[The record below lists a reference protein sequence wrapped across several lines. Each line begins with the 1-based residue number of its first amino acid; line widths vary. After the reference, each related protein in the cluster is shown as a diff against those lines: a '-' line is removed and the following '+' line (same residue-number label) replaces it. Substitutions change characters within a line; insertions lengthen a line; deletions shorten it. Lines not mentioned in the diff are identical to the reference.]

1 MADPTL
7 PPYLVR
13 ALLEIAL
20 IAPVAGA
27 VGVLA
32 VLRRQAFTAH
42 AIGVG
47 ALPGTVLALAVGL
60 PVLLG
65 GLAAGVALAL
75 LALLIGADR
84 RRGDASTVTGVL
96 LAGALGLGALLVSAG
111 VGGSGARIDGL
122 LFGSLLGI
130 TDGDLVRSA
139 LVLALVGVVLVG
151 FARVFAFAAFDPEGA
166 RAAGLPVPRHDL
178 VLGAAI
184 ACVVVV
190 AVEAVGAVLASALVV
205 LPAAAALRLAVR
217 VPTAMAL
224 AALLALVA
232 GVAGVLLADR
242 WSIPPGATVV
252 AVAALLW
259 PLAELAARLRRGGLR
274 PVAVAAASAL
284 VIVIAACGGTAATTT
299 DAPSAAETAAST
311 TASTAASTA
320 AETEAAAEPLRVVAT
335 TPIVADWVRAVGGD
349 DVDVTTIVPAGIE
362 VHDFEPTPEAA
373 RAIADA
379 AVVFSSGAGLDEWA
393 DQLVEGAGGDVEL
406 VELAPEDRLLAPA
419 EAAPADEHGH
429 GHDDDHGHDD
439 EKAEDAHDHGDIDPH
454 YWHDPTRAALAVDA
468 IAAALAAAD
477 PARADAFVERAA
489 AYDAEL
495 EALDAELAAAVDAVP
510 ADRRL
515 LVTDHDAFAYLADRY
530 GLEVVGAAIPSTSG
544 AASADA
550 QSLADLVALIR
561 ERGVPAVFS
570 ESTADPQVAATLAD
584 ETGARLVDGLYA
596 DTLGPEGS
604 ETGTYVGMMRGN
616 VLLIAEGLRG

>member
-1 MADPTL
+1 MPDPTL

-27 VGVLA
+27 IGVLA

-47 ALPGTVLALAVGL
+47 ALPGTVLALAVGV

-96 LAGALGLGALLVSAG
+96 LVGALGLGALLVSAG

-122 LFGSLLGI
+122 LFGSLLGV

-139 LVLALVGVVLVG
+139 LVLALVGIVLVG
-151 FARVFAFAAFDPEGA
+151 FARAFAFAAFDPEGA

-205 LPAAAALRLAVR
+205 LPAAAALRLAGR

-224 AALLALVA
+224 AAGLALVA
-232 GVAGVLLADR
+232 GVAGVLIADR
-242 WSIPPGATVV
+242 WSVPPGATVV

-259 PLAELAARLRRGGLR
+259 PLAELAARLRHGRLR
-274 PVAVAAASAL
+274 PVATAAATGL
-284 VIVIAACGGTAATTT
+284 VLVLAACGGTAATTA
-299 DAPSAAETAAST
+299 DAPPAGTTAAETAA
-311 TASTAASTA
+311 
-320 AETEAAAEPLRVVAT
+320 EAAADPLRVVAT

-349 DVDVTTIVPAGIE
+349 DVEVTAIVPAGTE

-393 DQLVEGAGGDVEL
+393 DQLVEGAGGGVEL
-406 VELAPEDRLLAPA
+406 VELAPEDRLLAPEDDA
-419 EAAPADEHGH
+419 GHAD
-429 GHDDDHGHDD
+429 
-439 EKAEDAHDHGDIDPH
+439 DAHDHGHGDVDPH
-454 YWHDPTRAALAVDA
+454 YWHDPTRAVLAVDA

-477 PARADAFVERAA
+477 PARADAFAERAA

-530 GLEVVGAAIPSTSG
+530 GLEIVGAAIPSTSG

-550 QSLADLVALIR
+550 QSLAELVALIR
-561 ERGVPAVFS
+561 ERGVPAVFA

-604 ETGTYVGMMRGN
+604 EAGTYVGMMRGN